1 MKLKTT
7 LTALALGLSSA
18 GAFAQVVG
26 VSWSNFQEE
35 RWKTDEKAIK
45 DQLAK
50 LGATYISADAGG
62 SPEKQLS
69 DVDSLIA
76 KGAKVLIV
84 LAMDKDAIL
93 PAVNKAAQ
101 QKIPVVAYDRL
112 IEAPGV
118 FYITFD
124 NVEVGRMQARA
135 VFEAKPKGNYVMIKG
150 SPTDPNANFL
160 RAGQQEVIEAAITKG
175 DIKIVGEEYTEG
187 WKPEVAQKNMEQI
200 ITKSGGKI
208 DAVVASNDGT
218 AGGVVAALTAK
229 GIRGIPG
236 SGQDGDHAALNR
248 VAQGS
253 QTVSVW
259 KDARDLGRDAA
270 AAAVALAKGQKVAGA
285 QTWNGG
291 EKKVALQAQFLKPV
305 PITAKNLDVVVKAG
319 WISKDALC
327 KGVDA
332 AKAPAACK

>member
-7 LTALALGLSSA
+7 LTLLTLSFAAA
-18 GAFAQVVG
+18 GAFAQTVG

-35 RWKTDEKAIK
+35 RWKTDEAAIK
-45 DQLAK
+45 AQLEK
-50 LGATYISADAGG
+50 SGATYISADAGG
-62 SPEKQLS
+62 SPEKQLG
-69 DVDSLIA
+69 DIDSLIA
-76 KGAKVLIV
+76 KGAKSLII

-93 PAVNKAAQ
+93 PAINKANQ

-112 IEAPGV
+112 IKAPGV

-124 NVEVGRMQARA
+124 NMEVGRMQARA
-135 VFEAKPKGNYVMIKG
+135 ILAAKPKGNYVMIKG

-160 RAGQQEVIEAAITKG
+160 RAGQQEVLAAALKSG

-200 ITKSGGKI
+200 LTKTGGKV

-218 AGGVVAALTAK
+218 ASGVVAALNGK
-229 GIRGIPG
+229 GIKGVPV

-248 VAQGS
+248 VALGS

-270 AAAVALAKGQKVAGA
+270 AAAVALAKGTKVPGA
-285 QTWNGG
+285 TTWDGG
-291 EKKVALQAQFLKPV
+291 EKKIAMQAQFLKPV
-305 PITAKNLDVVVKAG
+305 PVSAANLDVVVKAG
-319 WISKDALC
+319 WIKKDDLC
-327 KGVDA
+327 KGVNA
-332 AKAPAACK
+332 ATAPAACQ